1 MSSEKTLI
9 NQYAHQYLNTNI
21 KLILFITV
29 PVSFLFFAVAL
40 MYDILSNDSICS
52 FFPILCGL
60 ISFCFCY
67 VKTLHF
73 AAMIHQQEALLGVVF
88 PNIPLAPLHKN
99 TLFYHS
105 NDWFIR
111 AGCWAF
117 HRDYIEKTV
126 IRVLNKKSPAH
137 SYAVDIYAVDH
148 QKIVVHDMQFGEIR
162 KFKLWLRS
170 SEE

>member
-1 MSSEKTLI
+1 
-9 NQYAHQYLNTNI
+9 
-21 KLILFITV
+21 
-29 PVSFLFFAVAL
+29 
-40 MYDILSNDSICS
+40 
-52 FFPILCGL
+52 
-60 ISFCFCY
+60 
-67 VKTLHF
+67 
-73 AAMIHQQEALLGVVF
+73 MIHQQEALLGVVF

-137 SYAVDIYAVDH
+137 SYAVDIYTVDH